1 MAKKFLFCDVDS
13 TLIRVD
19 SMGSFH
25 DYWFNFWLPSKRA
38 DQTIDYED
46 ITTIMHTLNRLGATP
61 KELNQRYYDYYAHKQ
76 ATDIRVC
83 AEDWFAHVSK
93 NRAKFWVRESYNE
106 LRRLR
111 SMGVEPVLVSSS
123 LNEIMKPIARSLDI
137 QHILPSR
144 LLRPGEQLRGR
155 TVSREMSNDGKA
167 IAIMVFL
174 DEQQVSEAD
183 CYAMGNDISD
193 LPMLELVGH
202 PIAVIG
208 EPALATQA
216 RRRGW
221 RTIRL
226 SRAHYAHN

>member
-1 MAKKFLFCDVDS
+1 MAKKFLFCDVDA
-13 TLIRVD
+13 TLIRVE

-38 DQTIDYED
+38 GQKIDYED
-46 ITTIMHTLNRLGATP
+46 ITTIMHTLTRLGASP
-61 KELNQRYYDYYAHKQ
+61 KELSQRYYDYFSQKQ

-93 NRAKFWVRESYNE
+93 NKAKFWIKESYNE

-123 LNEIMKPIARSLDI
+123 LSEIMAPIARSLDI
-137 QHILPSR
+137 QHVLPAR
-144 LLRPGEQLRGR
+144 LLRPGERLQHRPL
-155 TVSREMSNDGKA
+155 SSEIHNDAKA
-167 IAIMVFL
+167 IAIMFFL
-174 DEQQVSEAD
+174 EEQCVSETD
-183 CYAMGNDISD
+183 CYAMGNNISD
-193 LPMLELVGH
+193 IPMLELVGH
-202 PIAVIG
+202 PIAMIG
-208 EPALATQA
+208 APALAIQA

-226 SRAHYAHN
+226 SRPTTN